1 MGVAYPAGLR
11 PMITAQKARTQPASF
26 SLAWPRRGMPYAE
39 RNGTAAPD
47 FYDCVFRFTPCEA
60 VEFRVWFEVD
70 LDRGRLEA
78 DIPISTEAGVVTRT
92 GRFLPETLLDAAENG
107 EVWEYRATF
116 MARNT

>member
-11 PMITAQKARTQPASF
+11 AMITAEKTRSQPARF
-26 SLAWPRRGMPYAE
+26 AMLRPRRGMPYAE
-39 RNGTAAPD
+39 RNGTTPPE
-47 FYDCVFRFTPCEA
+47 FFDCTFRFTACEA
-60 VEFRVWFEVD
+60 VAFRMWFEVD

-92 GRFLPETLLDAAENG
+92 GRFLPESLLDTTENG

-116 MARNT
+116 MSSAS